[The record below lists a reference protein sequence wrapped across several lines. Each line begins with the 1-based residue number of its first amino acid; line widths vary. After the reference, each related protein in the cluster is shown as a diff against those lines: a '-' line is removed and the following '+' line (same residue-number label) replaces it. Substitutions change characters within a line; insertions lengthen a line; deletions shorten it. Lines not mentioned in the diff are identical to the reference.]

1 MANKCPYCGNSLFPR
16 QFRCEECGRIQP
28 KEASEEKQTKKKSNK
43 EEK

>member
-1 MANKCPYCGNSLFPR
+1 MDKCPYCGNSLFPR

-28 KEASEEKQTKKKSNK
+28 IKKEEPKKPKKPNK

>member
-1 MANKCPYCGNSLFPR
+1 MDNKCPYCGNSLFPR

-28 KEASEEKQTKKKSNK
+28 IKEEPKKPKKPDK